1 MFFWNFFIRLI
12 LELYYPML
20 LVALVTLYTS
30 EKPSKQVSQMI
41 QVAILVGF
49 VIFTFFFMRKHQN
62 NVENKEFKDK
72 FGAYMTNIET
82 YKRPQAVHFS
92 FVFMLRRLI
101 LALNITFLKINLVT
115 QVLISVHCSLA
126 ILSWLIIVWPFDS
139 DFKNYLECFNESI
152 VLVMSYLGFLLSD
165 FVESPISRYNFGYLF
180 IGVIGFG
187 LLVNIIVM
195 GGDAV
200 IGLIKWCRMRKLKQ
214 TAKTQTTVAPF
225 LTQAEPFKTVEHE
238 KP

>member
-72 FGAYMTNIET
+72 FGAYMTNT
-82 YKRPQAVHFS
+82 RPTSDHRQCTSRSSSCSADS
-92 FVFMLRRLI
+92 YSPSTSPSSRSIWSRR
-101 LALNITFLKINLVT
+101 
-115 QVLISVHCSLA
+115 
-126 ILSWLIIVWPFDS
+126 
-139 DFKNYLECFNESI
+139 Y
-152 VLVMSYLGFLLSD
+152 
-165 FVESPISRYNFGYLF
+165 
-180 IGVIGFG
+180 
-187 LLVNIIVM
+187 
-195 GGDAV
+195 
-200 IGLIKWCRMRKLKQ
+200 
-214 TAKTQTTVAPF
+214 
-225 LTQAEPFKTVEHE
+225 
-238 KP
+238 